1 MIFTQHPSNN
11 LLRITI
17 ISISKCSSS
26 SSTKPR
32 KIPLKTSGI
41 TQTIISHSLRAT
53 DTLLSQHNIPSNIFL
68 SNMRDTD
75 HLREDSISKGCNNS
89 STSIRI
95 SGLHPILKA
104 TREQFGLPLT
114 MNKLILTKMRCCS
127 IASSRTYI

>member
-1 MIFTQHPSNN
+1 MIITQPPNN

-17 ISISKCSSS
+17 ISISKCSSI
-26 SSTKPR
+26 TKPR

-53 DTLLSQHNIPSNIFL
+53 DTLLSQHNILL

-75 HLREDSISKGCNNS
+75 QLREDSISKGCNS
-89 STSIRI
+89 SRTSIRI

-104 TREQFGLPLT
+104 TWEQCGLPLI
-114 MNKLILTKMRCCS
+114 MNNIILTTMRRCS
-127 IASSRTYI
+127 IASSRTSI

>member
-1 MIFTQHPSNN
+1 MIITQPPNN

-17 ISISKCSSS
+17 ISISKCSSNI
-26 SSTKPR
+26 SSTKPI
-32 KIPLKTSGI
+32 KIRLKTSGI
-41 TQTIISHSLRAT
+41 TQTIISHSLRAA
-53 DTLLSQHNIPSNIFL
+53 DTLLSQHNIPSNILL
-68 SNMRDTD
+68 SNMRDID